1 MCACERSHSNTA
13 LRADAAARFLVASCE
28 FLLIACVAAT
38 TWSTSAAQAQD
49 APAPLIDLKPGL
61 VIEASARVRPGT
73 YHIPADSG
81 AAIRI
86 SGDDI
91 SVDFSGA
98 VLVGS
103 NDVEN
108 PDTFTGTGILID
120 PGTNVAITGA
130 TVRGYKV
137 AVMARDTPGLAI
149 TDSDFSYNW
158 RQRLKSTL
166 EREHIDDWM
175 SYHANEDDEWL
186 RFGAA
191 VYARGCT
198 NCLFERITV
207 TGGQNGLML
216 TEVVDSVVRDN
227 LIVFNSSLGIGMYR
241 SSRNLVTANRLNYN
255 VRGYSHGVYNR
266 GQDSAAIL
274 VYEQSSDNEFS
285 FNSATHSGDGFFLW
299 AGQTTMDTG
308 EGGANGN
315 LIYRNDFSFAPTNG
329 IEITFSKN
337 TVLENYIEGCWHGI
351 WGGYSWDTVIAGN
364 TFVDNEEHI
373 AIEHGQG
380 NRIQENIFLGGD
392 VGIKLWE
399 RASQPADWGYSK
411 ARDVASQGY
420 QIRDNEFHGVATSVE
435 IADTRESLVRGNTLI
450 ESGIWELVRTPPE
463 TIYGNSGMDDV
474 RPRRDL
480 YDRPDRH
487 RNRSYILVDE
497 WGPHDFRSPVLWP
510 RSPRRARE
518 QWFEVVGA
526 TGDWQIAG
534 TQGIDSLSA
543 TSGRSGDSLQVWL
556 SDTGTLDVKID
567 AVFHA
572 RGAVTDHFGRVTP
585 YGEPFDFGYS
595 FFFVPMDW
603 TLDFWIWDENESDPR
618 TQPEAFARV
627 VSGPPVHSM
636 ATDDLGFSWY
646 RSPAEGVPADY
657 FATRAVG
664 HVNVPAGSYLL
675 DLTSDDG
682 VRVLLDGEVIHE
694 DWTWHAPKQEL
705 LTLEL
710 DGAHVIVIE
719 HFEIDGFATLVAGI
733 RPK

>member
-1 MCACERSHSNTA
+1 VAGRRLILLA
-13 LRADAAARFLVASCE
+13 WAAAVLSVV
-28 FLLIACVAAT
+28 LLGT
-38 TWSTSAAQAQD
+38 AQAQN
-49 APAPLIDLKPGL
+49 PGTPNVQVTPLIELRPGL
-61 VIEASARVRPGT
+61 VIDASVRVRPGT
-73 YHIPADSG
+73 YHIPADSS

-103 NDVEN
+103 TDVEN
-108 PDTFTGTGILID
+108 PDTFTGTGILIE
-120 PGTNVAITGA
+120 PGSNIAVKGA
-130 TVRGYKV
+130 TVKGYKV
-137 AVMARDTPGLAI
+137 AIRARDTPGLAI
-149 TDSDFSYNW
+149 ADSDLSYNW
-158 RQRLKSTL
+158 RQRLKSTI
-166 EREHIDDWM
+166 EREHLDDWM
-175 SYHANEDDEWL
+175 SYHNNEADEWL

-191 VYARGCT
+191 VYARGCS
-198 NCLFERITV
+198 NCLFENITV

-216 TEVVDSVVRDN
+216 TEVNDSIIRDN
-227 LIVFNSSLGIGMYR
+227 TIVFNSSLGVGMYR

-380 NRIQENIFLGGD
+380 IRIQENVFLGGD
-392 VGIKLWE
+392 VGVKLWE
-399 RASQPADWGYSK
+399 RASQPADWGYSA
-411 ARDVASQGY
+411 ARDVASQGFEIRENRFHSVGIAG
-420 QIRDNEFHGVATSVE
+420 QISDTKRSRVHANLP
-435 IADTRESLVRGNTLI
+435 IA
-450 ESGIWELVRTPPE
+450 SGDWELERTAPE
-463 TIYGNSGMDDV
+463 TLFDNFLVDDGA
-474 RPRRDL
+474 PRRDL
-480 YDRPDRH
+480 YDRPDLH
-487 RNRSYILVDE
+487 RDRSYILVDE

-518 QWFEVVGA
+518 QWFEVVGPA
-526 TGDWQIAG
+526 GNWRITG
-534 TQGIDSLSA
+534 TEGIDSLSA
-543 TSGRSGDSLQVWL
+543 TSGQSGDSLRVWL
-556 SDTGTLDVKID
+556 SDAGTLDVKID
-567 AVFHA
+567 AIFAAHLP
-572 RGAVTDHFGRVTP
+572 VTDRFGRVPPQGQP
-585 YGEPFDFGYS
+585 YHFGYS

-603 TLDFWIWDENESDPR
+603 DVDFWIWDENESDPR
-618 TQPEAFARV
+618 SQPEAFTKV
-627 VSGPPVHSM
+627 VSGPPVHSFT
-636 ATDDLGFSWY
+636 TDDLGFNWS
-646 RSPAEGVPADY
+646 RSPAEGLPPDY

-664 HVNVPAGSYLL
+664 RVDVPAGTYVL

-682 VRVLLDGEVIHE
+682 VRVRLDGEVIHE
-694 DWTWHAPKQEL
+694 DWTWHPPKQEV

-710 DGAHVIVIE
+710 GGAHLIEIE
-719 HFEIDGFATLVAGI
+719 HFEINGFAALVASL
-733 RPK
+733 RRAKD